1 MSQVFLL
8 REESFCKVQAL
19 SGDTLSFKRGR
30 KG

>member
-1 MSQVFLL
+1 MSHVFFLW
-8 REESFCKVQAL
+8 EESICKVQAL